1 MNQNKRP
8 DVSFV
13 WNILD
18 VVLRDVFRHNE
29 LGQVILPFVVL
40 RRIDCCLEPVN
51 EKVRN
56 TFAQFKDKL
65 TPEKLVPVL
74 RKATAID
81 GKPMPFYNTSNFS
94 LSSLL
99 DDPGQHR
106 Y

>member
-1 MNQNKRP
+1 MAQNKRP

-51 EKVRN
+51 ETVRA
-56 TFAQFKDKL
+56 TYAKFKDKL
-65 TPEKLVPVL
+65 KPEQLVPVL
-74 RKATAID
+74 RKAASVD
-81 GKPMPFYNTSNFS
+81 GKSLPFYNT
-94 LSSLL
+94 
-99 DDPGQHR
+99 
-106 Y
+106 